1 MQNIIK
7 LVTSFLY
14 IGYAPVAPGTFGSM
28 GGLAVYLLVKDNA
41 VLYAISF
48 IAIFT
53 LGMAFSGEAEN
64 LFRRKD
70 AGQIVI
76 DEACGM
82 ILALA
87 FLPCKPWIII
97 AGFLLFRLFDI
108 IKPPPIKSLE
118 KLSGSLG
125 IMLDDI
131 MAALYTN
138 DAVITA
144 FILRS
149 AITSLS

>member
-1 MQNIIK
+1 MQSIIK
-7 LVTSFLY
+7 FVTSFLY
-14 IGYAPVAPGTFGSM
+14 IGYAPVAPGTFGSI
-28 GGLAVYLLVKDNA
+28 GGLAVYLLVKDSA
-41 VLYAISF
+41 ALYAISF
-48 IAIFT
+48 IAIFA

-64 LFRRKD
+64 LFKRKD

-82 ILALA
+82 MLSLA
-87 FLPCKPWIII
+87 FLPCKLWIIV

-131 MAALYTN
+131 IAALYTN
-138 DAVITA
+138 I
-144 FILRS
+144 ILQ
-149 AITSLS
+149 IIVKIQKSL